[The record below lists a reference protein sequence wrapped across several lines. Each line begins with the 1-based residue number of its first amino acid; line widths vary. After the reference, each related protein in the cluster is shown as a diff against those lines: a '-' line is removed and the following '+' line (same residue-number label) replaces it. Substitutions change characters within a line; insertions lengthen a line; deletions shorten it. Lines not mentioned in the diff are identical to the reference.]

1 MAGREIVSLQ
11 SWWIFVCATFLISA
25 MPGPNMLHVM
35 TQSMRH
41 GFGRAVFTMAG
52 CMLGLLALFGLSAMG
67 MGALLWLLPQ
77 LLTAIKIVGALYL
90 IWVGIKAWRDDS
102 APIDVEGDGIDL
114 RRRTASE
121 LFRQGFLISISN
133 PKALIFAAA
142 FFPQFVSPAAPKV
155 PQFAILLVSFVVIE
169 TSWYMTYPT
178 GGRTLARY
186 MRRAELQRLFNRVSG
201 CLFMLFGVSLLAWRN
216 R

>member
-1 MAGREIVSLQ
+1 MSLQ

-41 GFGRAVFTMAG
+41 GFRRAFFTMAG
-52 CMLGLLALFGLSAMG
+52 CMLALLTLFGLSALG
-67 MGALLWLLPQ
+67 MSALLAALPQ
-77 LLTAIKIVGALYL
+77 LLTAIKLVGAAYL
-90 IWVGIKAWRDDS
+90 VWIGIKAWRDDS
-102 APIDVEGDGIDL
+102 APIDIEADGIGMQ
-114 RRRTASE
+114 RRSPLE
-121 LFRQGFLISISN
+121 LFRNGFLISVSN

-142 FFPQFVSPAAPKV
+142 FFPQFVDPAAPKA
-155 PQFAILLVSFVVIE
+155 PQFAILLATFVVIE
-169 TSWYMTYPT
+169 SCWYLTYAT

-186 MRRAELQRLFNRVSG
+186 LRSAEWQGRINRLSG
-201 CLFMLFGVSLLAWRN
+201 ALFVLFGLSLLAWRN